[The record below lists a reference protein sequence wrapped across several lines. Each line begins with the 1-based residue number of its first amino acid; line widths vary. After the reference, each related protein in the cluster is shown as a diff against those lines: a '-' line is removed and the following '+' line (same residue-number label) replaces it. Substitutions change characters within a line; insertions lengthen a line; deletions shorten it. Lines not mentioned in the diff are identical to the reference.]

1 MNVSFDYHFMVLIL
15 SMVLDVLISQSII
28 HQPENEEMSNVAVF
42 MSSSFYV
49 QYHLHKQLIKIDT
62 KLESDSRKRS
72 NFVGLCIFAS
82 VYAAIVSITVN
93 VDASY
98 STS

>member
-1 MNVSFDYHFMVLIL
+1 
-15 SMVLDVLISQSII
+15 
-28 HQPENEEMSNVAVF
+28 MSNVAVF
-42 MSSSFYV
+42 MSSSFYI
-49 QYHLHKQLIKIDT
+49 QYHLHKQSIKIDT
-62 KLESDSRKRS
+62 KLESDSRNRF
-72 NFVGLCIFAS
+72 NFVGLCIFAI